1 MCSLCFVFLLALQS
15 DPHAA
20 GAAAYARHDYA
31 KAAQILRTAIVTEVP
46 DSAAYRESALLL
58 GQSLYLSGALVEALP
73 WLEKASRFGTR
84 TNEVLYMLGTAYLRT
99 GRTGPGGASFAQLF
113 NVKPGSAA
121 SHLLTAQMMVRLEL
135 EEQAEKELAAALA
148 LDPHLPEAHFLL
160 GELAIFHGEFDAAV
174 TQLNAEIALNPNF
187 SQAYYRLGD
196 AYTRRE
202 RWSDAIPMLQKAI
215 WLNPIFS
222 GPYILLGKAY
232 LKTNELPNAEGMLRR
247 AIQMDPQNSS
257 AYYILGQTLV
267 KANRPEEAKPLLERS
282 QQLRQKQP

>member
-15 DPHAA
+15 GPHAA
-20 GAAAYARHDYA
+20 GVAAYAQHDYP
-31 KAAQILRTAIVTEVP
+31 KAATSLRAAIATEAP
-46 DSAAYRESALLL
+46 GSLAYRESALLL
-58 GQSLYLSGALVEALP
+58 GQSLYLSGTLSEAIP
-73 WLEKASRFGTR
+73 WLEKALTFGTR
-84 TNEVLYMLGTAYLRT
+84 ANEVLYMLGTAYLRT
-99 GRTGPGGASFAQLF
+99 GHTAPGSASFAQLF
-113 NVKPGSAA
+113 GVKPGSAA
-121 SHLLTAQMMVRLEL
+121 AHLLTAQMMVRLEL

-148 LDPHLPEAHFLL
+148 LDPHLPEVHFLL

-267 KANRPEEAKPLLERS
+267 KANRPAEAKPLLERS
-282 QQLRQKQP
+282 QQLRQQQP